1 MEKVAD
7 EMRSLIFEPFSGAS
21 GDMILG
27 GLIGLGADESEL
39 RDIIESV
46 VDVTVSVGTA
56 NKCGI
61 EATDVHIRT
70 HEDNNDRTYEDVI
83 DTVRDAALPVQVE
96 KSALGIFRL
105 IGEAESRIHGK
116 TLEELHFHEVGQDD
130 ALADVIGSCY
140 AIHKMKLDSIYCT
153 PVNVGGGSVRAAHG
167 TFPVPAP
174 ATLEILKESGLNI
187 YSSGDR
193 ELLTPTGAAILA
205 YFAEPEDRLPM
216 GKILATGYG
225 AGDADTE
232 TPNVLRTMLMDV
244 AGELSRDSIEVLETN
259 VDDVT
264 GEVLGNLFDK
274 LMEAGAK
281 DVAITPT
288 AMKKGRSGH
297 IIQVIAK
304 PEDSARIAGELM
316 RQTGTLGVRV
326 IPTKHRFI
334 ANRRMENVTVAI
346 ADQEYK
352 VTVKIAQDRKGEIL
366 HISAEYEDCR
376 HISDVSGLPLKEVMR
391 RTEEQ
396 AWKSFTDLRK

>member
-1 MEKVAD
+1 MIKKVVD
-7 EMRSLIFEPFSGAS
+7 GMRSLIFEPFSGAS

-27 GLIGLGADESEL
+27 GLVGLGIDKKEL
-39 RDIIESV
+39 CDIIESSV
-46 VDVTVSVGTA
+46 NVTVSVGTA

-61 EATDVHIRT
+61 EATNVHVRT
-70 HEDNNDRTYEDVI
+70 HDDKNDRRYEDLI
-83 DTVRDAALPVQVE
+83 NTIKAAALPAEVK
-96 KSALGIFRL
+96 KSALGVFRL
-105 IGEAESRIHGK
+105 LGEAESRVHGK

-140 AIHKMKLDSIYCT
+140 AIHKMKADHIFCT
-153 PVNVGGGSVRAAHG
+153 PVNVGGGSVKAAHG

-174 ATLEILKESGLNI
+174 ATLEIMKESGLQI
-187 YSSGDR
+187 YSSGER

-205 YFAEPEDRLPM
+205 YFAEPVDRLPM
-216 GKILATGYG
+216 GKILETGYG
-225 AGDADTE
+225 AGDADME
-232 TPNVLRTMLMDV
+232 MPNVLRTMLMDV
-244 AGELSRDSIEVLETN
+244 TGDLSRDSIEVLETN

-264 GEVLGNLFDK
+264 GEVLGNLFEK

-288 AMKKGRSGH
+288 TMKKGRSGH

-304 PEDSARIAGELM
+304 PEESARIAGELM

-334 ANRRMENVTVAI
+334 ADRRMDSVTMAI
-346 ADQEYK
+346 ADHEYK
-352 VTVKIAQDRKGEIL
+352 VAVKIAQDRSGEIL

-376 HISDVSGLPLKEVMR
+376 RVSDITGLPLKEVMR
-391 RTEEQ
+391 RAEET
-396 AWKSFTDLRK
+396 AWKRFTDL

>member
-1 MEKVAD
+1 
-7 EMRSLIFEPFSGAS
+7 MRSLIFEPFSGAS

-27 GLIGLGADESEL
+27 GLVGLGIDKKEL
-39 RDIIESV
+39 CDIIESSV
-46 VDVTVSVGTA
+46 NVTVSVGTA

-61 EATDVHIRT
+61 EATNVHVRT
-70 HEDNNDRTYEDVI
+70 HDDKNDRRYEDLI
-83 DTVRDAALPVQVE
+83 NTIKAAALPAEVK
-96 KSALGIFRL
+96 KSALGVFRL
-105 IGEAESRIHGK
+105 LGEAESRVHGK

-140 AIHKMKLDSIYCT
+140 AIHKMKADHIFCT
-153 PVNVGGGSVRAAHG
+153 PVNVGGGSVKAAHG

-174 ATLEILKESGLNI
+174 ATLEIMKESGLQI
-187 YSSGDR
+187 YSSGER

-205 YFAEPEDRLPM
+205 YFAEPVDRLPM
-216 GKILATGYG
+216 GKILETGYG
-225 AGDADTE
+225 AGDADME
-232 TPNVLRTMLMDV
+232 MPNVLRTMLMDV
-244 AGELSRDSIEVLETN
+244 TGDLSRDSIEVLETN

-264 GEVLGNLFDK
+264 GEVLGNLFEK

-288 AMKKGRSGH
+288 TMKKGRSGH

-304 PEDSARIAGELM
+304 PEESARIAGELM

-334 ANRRMENVTVAI
+334 ADRRMDSVTMAI
-346 ADQEYK
+346 ADHEYK
-352 VTVKIAQDRKGEIL
+352 VAVKIAQDRSGEIL

-376 HISDVSGLPLKEVMR
+376 RVSDITGLPLKEVMR
-391 RTEEQ
+391 RAEET
-396 AWKSFTDLRK
+396 AWKRFTDL